1 MKQLETHIQNLQYEA
16 FHHCL
21 GRSLTLLAI
30 LVLRGFL
37 CLVVLVIVAPA
48 HLIYYVSPTLSR
60 LLAQM
65 VFKGKFALFR
75 FGRIESG
82 HDKVKTEADR
92 LYREVYLNDNITDF
106 IT

>member
-1 MKQLETHIQNLQYEA
+1 MKQLETHIQNLQHKA
-16 FHHCL
+16 FLYWL
-21 GRSLTLLAI
+21 GRSLTVLAI
-30 LVLRGFL
+30 IVLRGFL
-37 CLVVLVIVAPA
+37 YPVVLVIVAPV
-48 HLIYYVSPTLSR
+48 HLIYYVPPTLSR

-75 FGRIESG
+75 FGRIESAR
-82 HDKVKTEADR
+82 DKVKTEADR